1 MAQPSSEVYMKKAE
15 AEHPASSTRTSF
27 WTTLVLTVI
36 ATYLLSRVI
45 RPFAAALFI
54 AAVLAGAVHPLY
66 ERLAA
71 RMGGRRTLAS
81 GVATLTVILVL
92 IIPLAW
98 LGVVLAQEVAD
109 GVSYVRRTLRS
120 EGVGGLVADLPA
132 PMRAAAQKVLDRIP
146 HDPQDLTDV
155 AGAQG
160 GRAASAVG
168 GILSATWGALIQI
181 VMMLIA
187 FFFMLMDG
195 PRLVDWVVE
204 VMPLRKKQTLT
215 LLTDFRKVTVAVL
228 VSSIAT
234 SAIQAAVAL
243 VGYLLA
249 RVPNAVFFG
258 FVTFLVGLVPAVGAG
273 AVTLGAAL
281 IVFLSGRPGAAL
293 FLAIWGILFVGLADN
308 IVKPY
313 LIRAGMDMHGAIVFF
328 SLVGG
333 LSYFGPVGLVAG
345 PLIVSFFLAVVHM
358 WKAELD
364 HADDRAAAPLI
375 PTNREAPAPS
385 AP

>member
-1 MAQPSSEVYMKKAE
+1 MAQPTSEVHMKKAE
-15 AEHPASSTRTSF
+15 AQHPASSSTRTSF
-27 WTTLVLTVI
+27 WTTLALTVL
-36 ATYLLSRVI
+36 ATWLLSRVI
-45 RPFAAALFI
+45 RPYAAALFI
-54 AAVLAGAVHPLY
+54 AAVLASAVHPLY

-71 RMGGRRTLAS
+71 RMRGRRTLAS
-81 GVATLTVILVL
+81 GVATLTLILVVIL
-92 IIPLAW
+92 PLAW
-98 LGVVLAQEVAD
+98 LAVVLGQEVAD
-109 GVSYVRRTLRS
+109 GVTYVRRTLRS

-132 PMRAAAQKVLDRIP
+132 PMRSAAQKVLDRIP
-146 HDPQDLTDV
+146 HDPQDLSDV

-168 GILSATWGALIQI
+168 GILSATWGVLIQM

-187 FFFMLMDG
+187 FFFLLMDG
-195 PRLVDWVVE
+195 RRLVDWVVE

-234 SAIQAAVAL
+234 SAIQAAVAF

-249 RVPNAVFFG
+249 RVPNAIFFA

-293 FLAIWGILFVGLADN
+293 FLAIWGVVFVGLADN
-308 IVKPY
+308 VVKPY
-313 LIRAGMDMHGAIVFF
+313 LIRAGMEMHGAIVFF

-333 LSYFGPVGLVAG
+333 LSYFGPVGLLAG
-345 PLIVSFFLAVVHM
+345 PLIVSFFMAVVHM
-358 WKAELD
+358 WKVELD
-364 HADDRAAAPLI
+364 AADDRAAAPLL
-375 PTNREAPAPS
+375 PANREPS
-385 AP
+385 ATT

>member
-1 MAQPSSEVYMKKAE
+1 MAQPSSEVHMKKAE
-15 AEHPASSTRTSF
+15 QHPAASSTRTSF
-27 WTTLVLTVI
+27 WTTLVLTVL
-36 ATYLLSRVI
+36 ATWLLSRVI

-71 RMGGRRTLAS
+71 RMGGRRTIAS
-81 GVATLTVILVL
+81 GVATLTLILVVIL
-92 IIPLAW
+92 PLAW

-168 GILSATWGALIQI
+168 GILSATWGVLIQM

-195 PRLVDWVVE
+195 RRLVDWVVE
-204 VMPLRKKQTLT
+204 VLPLRKKQTLT
-215 LLTDFRKVTVAVL
+215 LLADFRKVTVAVL

-234 SAIQAAVAL
+234 SAIQAAVAF

-249 RVPNAVFFG
+249 RVPNAIFFA

-293 FLAIWGILFVGLADN
+293 FLAIWGVVFVGLADN
-308 IVKPY
+308 VVKPY
-313 LIRAGMDMHGAIVFF
+313 LIRAGMEMHGAIVFF

-333 LSYFGPVGLVAG
+333 LSYFGPVGLMAG
-345 PLIVSFFLAVVHM
+345 PLIVSFFMAVVHM

-364 HADDRAAAPLI
+364 TADDRAAVPLL
-375 PTNREAPAPS
+375 PTNREAPS
-385 AP
+385 AS

>member
-1 MAQPSSEVYMKKAE
+1 MKKAE
-15 AEHPASSTRTSF
+15 PQHPAASSTRTSF
-27 WTTLVLTVI
+27 WTTLVLTAI
-36 ATYLLSRVI
+36 AVFLLSRVI
-45 RPFAAALFI
+45 RPFATALFL

-71 RMGGRRTLAS
+71 RIGGRRSIAS
-81 GVATLTVILVL
+81 GVATLAVLLVVVL
-92 IIPLAW
+92 PLAW
-98 LGVVLAQEVAD
+98 LAVVLTQEIVEGAN
-109 GVSYVRRTLRS
+109 YVRRTLRS

-132 PMRAAAQKVLDRIP
+132 PLRTLAQKVLDRLP
-146 HDPQDLTDV
+146 QDSQDLTDV

-168 GILSATWGALIQI
+168 GVLSATWGAVVQM

-187 FFFMLMDG
+187 FFFLLIDG
-195 PRLVDWVVE
+195 PRLVNWVVE
-204 VMPLRKKQTLT
+204 VLPLRRAQTLT

-249 RVPNAVFFG
+249 RVPNPMFFG

-281 IVFLSGRPGAAL
+281 LVFLSGRPGAAL
-293 FLAIWGILFVGLADN
+293 FLAIWGVLFVGLTDN
-308 IVKPY
+308 VVKPY
-313 LIRAGMDMHGAIVFF
+313 LIRGGVALHGAVVFF
-328 SLVGG
+328 ALIGG
-333 LSYFGPVGLVAG
+333 LASFGPVGLLAG
-345 PLIVSFFLAVVHM
+345 PLIVSFFMAVVSM
-358 WKAELD
+358 WKAELEEAD
-364 HADDRAAAPLI
+364 HRSAAPLV
-375 PTNREAPAPS
+375 PRHREA
-385 AP
+385 

>member
-1 MAQPSSEVYMKKAE
+1 MAQPSSEVHMKKAE
-15 AEHPASSTRTSF
+15 AQHPTSSSTRTTF
-27 WTTLVLTVI
+27 WTTLVLTVL

-45 RPFAAALFI
+45 QPFAAALFI
-54 AAVLAGAVHPLY
+54 AAVLAGAVSPLY

-81 GVATLTVILVL
+81 GVATLTVLLVVIL
-92 IIPLAW
+92 PLAW
-98 LGVVLAQEVAD
+98 LAVVLAQEIAD
-109 GVSYVRRTLRS
+109 GADYVRKTLRS

-132 PMRAAAQKVLDRIP
+132 PLRSAAQKILDRL
-146 HDPQDLTDV
+146 PQDQAELNQV

-168 GILSATWGALIQI
+168 GFVQATWSVVVQM

-187 FFFMLMDG
+187 FFFLLIDG
-195 PRLVDWVVE
+195 PKLVSWAVE
-204 VMPLRKKQTLT
+204 VLPLRRKQTLT

-234 SAIQAAVAL
+234 SAIQAAVAF

-249 RVPNAVFFG
+249 RVPNPMFFG

-281 IVFLSGRPGAAL
+281 IVYLSGRPGAAL

-308 IVKPY
+308 VVKPY
-313 LIRAGMDMHGAIVFF
+313 LIRGGIELHGAVVFF

-333 LSYFGPVGLVAG
+333 LAYFGPVGLLAG
-345 PLIVSFFLAVVHM
+345 PLIVSFFIAVVHM

-364 HADDRAAAPLI
+364 DGDDRSSTPLV
-375 PTNREAPAPS
+375 PHDREA
-385 AP
+385 

>member
-1 MAQPSSEVYMKKAE
+1 MAQLSSEVQMKKAE
-15 AEHPASSTRTSF
+15 QHPAASSTRTSF

-54 AAVLAGAVHPLY
+54 AAVLAGAVSPLY

-71 RMGGRRTLAS
+71 RMRGRRNLAA
-81 GVATLTVILVL
+81 GVATLTVLLVVIL
-92 IIPLAW
+92 PLAW
-98 LGVVLAQEVAD
+98 LAVVLAQEVAD
-109 GVSYVRRTLRS
+109 GASYVRRTFRS

-132 PMRAAAQKVLDRIP
+132 PLRAAAQKVFDRL
-146 HDPQDLTDV
+146 PQDQEELSQV

-168 GILSATWGALIQI
+168 GFVQATWGVLVQM

-187 FFFMLMDG
+187 FFFLLIDG
-195 PRLVDWVVE
+195 PQLVNWVVE
-204 VMPLRKKQTLT
+204 VLPLRRKQTLT
-215 LLTDFRKVTVAVL
+215 LLSDFRKVTVAVL

-249 RVPNAVFFG
+249 KVPNPMFFG
-258 FVTFLVGLVPAVGAG
+258 FATFLVGLVPAVGATSV
-273 AVTLGAAL
+273 ALGAAL
-281 IVFLSGRPGAAL
+281 TVFLSGRPGAAL

-308 IVKPY
+308 VVKPY
-313 LIRAGMDMHGAIVFF
+313 LIRGGIQLHGAVVFF

-333 LSYFGPVGLVAG
+333 LSYFGPVGLLAG
-345 PLIVSFFLAVVHM
+345 PLIVSFFIAVVHM

-364 HADDRAAAPLI
+364 DADDRSAAPLL
-375 PTNREAPAPS
+375 PRNREAPS

>member
-1 MAQPSSEVYMKKAE
+1 MKKAE
-15 AEHPASSTRTSF
+15 PQHPAASSTKTSF

-54 AAVLAGAVHPLY
+54 AAVLAGAVSPLY

-71 RMGGRRTLAS
+71 RMGGRRNLAS
-81 GVATLTVILVL
+81 GVATLTVLLVVIL
-92 IIPLAW
+92 PLAW
-98 LGVVLAQEVAD
+98 LAVVLAQEVAD

-132 PMRAAAQKVLDRIP
+132 PLRAAAQKVLDRL
-146 HDPQDLTDV
+146 PQDSQELTQV

-168 GILSATWGALIQI
+168 GFVQATWTVVVQM

-187 FFFMLMDG
+187 FFFLLVDG
-195 PRLVDWVVE
+195 PKLVNWVVE
-204 VMPLRKKQTLT
+204 VLPLRRKQTLT

-234 SAIQAAVAL
+234 SAIQAAVAF

-249 RVPNAVFFG
+249 KVPNPMFFG
-258 FVTFLVGLVPAVGAG
+258 FVTFLVGLVPAVG
-273 AVTLGAAL
+273 
-281 IVFLSGRPGAAL
+281 
-293 FLAIWGILFVGLADN
+293 
-308 IVKPY
+308 
-313 LIRAGMDMHGAIVFF
+313 RA
-328 SLVGG
+328 
-333 LSYFGPVGLVAG
+333 
-345 PLIVSFFLAVVHM
+345 
-358 WKAELD
+358 
-364 HADDRAAAPLI
+364 R
-375 PTNREAPAPS
+375 
-385 AP
+385 

>member
-1 MAQPSSEVYMKKAE
+1 MAQPPSEVYMKKAE
-15 AEHPASSTRTSF
+15 AQHPASSSTRTSF
-27 WTTLVLTVI
+27 WTTLVLTVL

-45 RPFAAALFI
+45 RPFAAAFFI

-71 RMGGRRTLAS
+71 RMGGRRTIAS
-81 GVATLTVILVL
+81 GVATLTVILLVIL
-92 IIPLAW
+92 PLTW

-132 PMRAAAQKVLDRIP
+132 PMRAVAQKVLDRIP

-168 GILSATWGALIQI
+168 GILSATWGVLIQM

-187 FFFMLMDG
+187 FFFLLMDG

-234 SAIQAAVAL
+234 SAIQAAVAF

-249 RVPNAVFFG
+249 RVPNAIFFA

-293 FLAIWGILFVGLADN
+293 FLAIWGVLIVGLADN
-308 IVKPY
+308 VVKPY
-313 LIRAGMDMHGAIVFF
+313 LIRAGMEMHGAIVFF

-333 LSYFGPVGLVAG
+333 LSYFGPVGLLAG
-345 PLIVSFFLAVVHM
+345 PLIVSFFMAVVHM

-364 HADDRAAAPLI
+364 AADDRSAAPLL
-375 PTNREAPAPS
+375 PQNRDQDLAPG
-385 AP
+385 

>member
-1 MAQPSSEVYMKKAE
+1 MAQPTKEVHMKKAE
-15 AEHPASSTRTSF
+15 APHPASSSTRTSF

-54 AAVLAGAVHPLY
+54 AAVLAGAVSPLY

-71 RMGGRRTLAS
+71 RMGGRRNLAS
-81 GVATLTVILVL
+81 GVATLTVLLVVIL
-92 IIPLAW
+92 PLAW
-98 LGVVLAQEVAD
+98 LAVVLAQEVAD

-132 PMRAAAQKVLDRIP
+132 PLRAAAQKVLDRL
-146 HDPQDLTDV
+146 PQDQEELTQV

-168 GILSATWGALIQI
+168 GFVQATWSAVVQM

-187 FFFMLMDG
+187 FFFMLVDG
-195 PRLVDWVVE
+195 PKLVNWVVE
-204 VMPLRKKQTLT
+204 VLPLRRKQTLT

-243 VGYLLA
+243 IGYLLA
-249 RVPNAVFFG
+249 KVPNPMFFG
-258 FVTFLVGLVPAVGAG
+258 FVTFLVGLVPAVGAA

-281 IVFLSGRPGAAL
+281 ILFLSGHPGAAL
-293 FLAIWGILFVGLADN
+293 FLVIWAIPVGLADN
-308 IVKPY
+308 VVKPY
-313 LIRAGMDMHGAIVFF
+313 LIRSGIQLHGAVVFF

-333 LSYFGPVGLVAG
+333 LAYFGPVGLLAG
-345 PLIVSFFLAVVHM
+345 PLIVSFFIAVVHM
-358 WKAELD
+358 WTAELD
-364 HADDRAAAPLI
+364 DADERSSAPLL
-375 PTNREAPAPS
+375 PHKREAEAE
-385 AP
+385 A

>member
-1 MAQPSSEVYMKKAE
+1 MAQPPKEVHMKKDAPE
-15 AEHPASSTRTSF
+15 PSAAAGTRRSF
-27 WTTLVLTVI
+27 WTTLVLTAV
-36 ATYLLSRVI
+36 AVYLLSRVI
-45 RPFAAALFI
+45 MPFAAALFL

-71 RMGGRRTLAS
+71 RMGGRRTVAA
-81 GVATLTVILVL
+81 GVATLAIILVVIL
-92 IIPLAW
+92 PLAW
-98 LGVVLAQEVAD
+98 LAVVLGQEVAD
-109 GVSYVRRTLRS
+109 GVSYVRKTLRS

-132 PMRAAAQKVLDRIP
+132 PLRSAAQKVLDKIP
-146 HDPQDLTDV
+146 HDSQDLSDV

-168 GILSATWGALIQI
+168 GILSATWGVLIQM

-187 FFFMLMDG
+187 FFFLLIDG
-195 PRLVDWVVE
+195 PALVRWFVDI
-204 VMPLRKKQTLT
+204 MPLRRQQTLT

-234 SAIQAAVAL
+234 SAIQAAVAF

-249 RVPNAVFFG
+249 RVPNAMFFG

-273 AVTLGAAL
+273 AVTLGAAA

-293 FLAIWGILFVGLADN
+293 FLAIWGIVFVGLADN
-308 IVKPY
+308 VVKPY
-313 LIRAGMDMHGAIVFF
+313 LIRGGIELHGAVVFF

-333 LSYFGPVGLVAG
+333 LAYFGPVGLLAG
-345 PLIVSFFLAVVHM
+345 PLIVSFFMAVMHM
-358 WKAELD
+358 WRSELGP
-364 HADDRAAAPLI
+364 AGEGSTEPLVAGES
-375 PTNREAPAPS
+375 EA
-385 AP
+385 

>member
-1 MAQPSSEVYMKKAE
+1 MAQPSSEVHMKKAE
-15 AEHPASSTRTSF
+15 EQNPASNSTRTSF
-27 WTTLVLTVI
+27 WTTLALTVI
-36 ATYLLSRVI
+36 ATYLLTRVI

-54 AAVLAGAVHPLY
+54 AAVLAGAVSPLY

-71 RMGGRRTLAS
+71 RMKGRRNLAA
-81 GVATLTVILVL
+81 GVATLTVLLVVIL
-92 IIPLAW
+92 PLAW
-98 LGVVLAQEVAD
+98 LAVVLAQEVAD
-109 GVSYVRRTLRS
+109 GASYVRRTFRS

-132 PMRAAAQKVLDRIP
+132 PLRAAAQKILDRL
-146 HDPQDLTDV
+146 PQDQEELSQV

-168 GILSATWGALIQI
+168 GFVQATWGVLVQM

-187 FFFMLMDG
+187 FFFLLIDG
-195 PRLVDWVVE
+195 PQLVNWAVE
-204 VMPLRKKQTLT
+204 VLPLRRKQTIT
-215 LLTDFRKVTVAVL
+215 LLSDFRKVTVAVL

-249 RVPNAVFFG
+249 KVPNPMFFG
-258 FVTFLVGLVPAVGAG
+258 FATFLVGLVPAVGATSV
-273 AVTLGAAL
+273 ALGAAL

-293 FLAIWGILFVGLADN
+293 FLAIWGVLFVGLADN
-308 IVKPY
+308 VVKPY
-313 LIRAGMDMHGAIVFF
+313 LIRGGIQLHGAVVFF

-333 LSYFGPVGLVAG
+333 LSYFGPVGLLAG
-345 PLIVSFFLAVVHM
+345 PLIVSFFVAVVHM

-364 HADDRAAAPLI
+364 
-375 PTNREAPAPS
+375 EAKPS
-385 AP
+385 VS

>member
-1 MAQPSSEVYMKKAE
+1 MKKAE
-15 AEHPASSTRTSF
+15 QHPAASSTRTSF
-27 WTTLVLTVI
+27 WTTLVLTVL

-54 AAVLAGAVHPLY
+54 AAVLAGAVSPLY

-71 RMGGRRTLAS
+71 RMKGRRNLAS
-81 GVATLTVILVL
+81 AVATLAVLLVVIL
-92 IIPLAW
+92 PLAW
-98 LGVVLAQEVAD
+98 LGVVLAQEAAD
-109 GVSYVRRTLRS
+109 GVTYVRRTLRS

-132 PMRAAAQKVLDRIP
+132 PMRNAAQKILDRLP
-146 HDPQDLTDV
+146 HDQEELSQV

-168 GILSATWGALIQI
+168 GFVQATWGVLVQM

-187 FFFMLMDG
+187 FFFLLVDG
-195 PRLVDWVVE
+195 PRLVNWVVE
-204 VMPLRKKQTLT
+204 VLPLRRKQTVT

-234 SAIQAAVAL
+234 SAIQAAVAF

-249 RVPNAVFFG
+249 RVPNPMFFG

-281 IVFLSGRPGAAL
+281 IVYFSGRPGAAI
-293 FLAIWGILFVGLADN
+293 FLAIWGVVFVGLADN
-308 IVKPY
+308 VVKPY
-313 LIRAGMDMHGAIVFF
+313 LIRSGIELHGAVVFF
-328 SLVGG
+328 SLIGG
-333 LSYFGPVGLVAG
+333 LSYFGPVGLLAG
-345 PLIVSFFLAVVHM
+345 PLIVSFFMAVVHM

-364 HADDRAAAPLI
+364 HADDMAVAPLL
-375 PTNREAPAPS
+375 PENREPS
-385 AP
+385 ASA